1 MSVLRDEPYG
11 RCNFL
16 VALGGGAEP
25 ASVVAGFAEVSGLGL
40 EVQYAEYRNGNDRQ
54 GTVRKVPGLHRV
66 HDVTLK
72 RGVIGSTDLFEW
84 LRRVADGVPDPR
96 DVTIT
101 LLDQAREPV
110 LEFRLL
116 RAQPRRWSGPS
127 LDATSG
133 TSVAMEELVLTAE
146 GLRLE

>member
-1 MSVLRDEPYG
+1 MVS
-11 RCNFL
+11 
-16 VALGGGAEP
+16 LGGGSDP
-25 ASVVAGFAEVSGLGL
+25 ASVVAGFTEVVGLGL
-40 EVQYAEYRNGNDRQ
+40 EVQYAEYRNGNDKQ

-84 LRRVADGVPDPR
+84 LRHVADGVPDPR

-101 LLDQAREPV
+101 LLNQAREPV

-116 RAQPRRWSGPS
+116 RAQPRRWTGPS

-133 TSVAMEELVLTAE
+133 TDVALEELVLTAE